1 MSYTVPPDP
10 SSPYLVQGGGPLF
23 PTTATQTLRNINCLQ
38 KLPLWNSMA
47 SKPPLWSQMSSP
59 VFHGGWDSLTL
70 GFSYS
75 LHLVIRRERAS
86 LIIPRDSLFP
96 HHQEK
101 AG

>member
-10 SSPYLVQGGGPLF
+10 SSPYLIQGGGPLF
-23 PTTATQTLRNINCLQ
+23 PITATQTLRNVNCLQ

-59 VFHGGWDSLTL
+59 VFPGGWDSLTL

-96 HHQEK
+96 HHQKK